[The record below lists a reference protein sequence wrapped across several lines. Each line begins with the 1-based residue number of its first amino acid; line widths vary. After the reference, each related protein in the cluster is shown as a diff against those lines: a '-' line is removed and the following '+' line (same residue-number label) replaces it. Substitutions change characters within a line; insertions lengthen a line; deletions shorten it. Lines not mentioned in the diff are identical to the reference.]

1 MAKFKVIV
9 SDPKTGTSKAVE
21 LEGARAVPFI
31 GKRIGEEI
39 DGSVVGLSNVR
50 LKITGGSDI
59 AGFPMRPDVH
69 GGVRTRIIVGGGV
82 GFKPRRR
89 GERRRRTLHGNVIT
103 EDIVQINVKMVEK
116 PEEKKTTKKVRV
128 TRKSEEKT

>member
-69 GGVRTRIIVGGGV
+69 GGVRSRIIVGGGV

>member
-21 LEGARAVPFI
+21 LEGARAIPFI